1 MSYRTP
7 TFQERFPLSH
17 KIDLVKQQSEHFVN
31 NSLSMGGLTA
41 GLKGIPT
48 NIPVI
53 ESLSNEMPANR
64 IAESLI
70 GTYFKNNWKVM
81 LTCATLG
88 AAAAIYLLIKIDE
101 ENQKKKKKKITFLY
115 N

>member
-17 KIDLVKQQSEHFVN
+17 NIDLVKQQSEHFVN
-31 NSLSMGGLTA
+31 NSLYMGGLTA

-81 LTCATLG
+81 LTCVALG
-88 AAAAIYLLIKIDE
+88 AAAIYLLIKIDE
-101 ENQKKKKKKITFLY
+101 ENQKKKKKKITFLS

>member
-48 NIPVI
+48 NIPII
-53 ESLSNEMPANR
+53 ESLSNEMPADR

-70 GTYFKNNWKVM
+70 GTYCKNHWKVM
-81 LTCATLG
+81 LTCVALG
-88 AAAAIYLLIKIDE
+88 AAAIYLLIKIDE
-101 ENQKKKKKKITFLY
+101 ENQKKKKKKITFLS